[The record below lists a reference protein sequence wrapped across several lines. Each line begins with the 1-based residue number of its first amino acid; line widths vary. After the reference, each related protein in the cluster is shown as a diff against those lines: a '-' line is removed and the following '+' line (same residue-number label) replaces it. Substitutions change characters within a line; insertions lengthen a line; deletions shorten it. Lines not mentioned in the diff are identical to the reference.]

1 MLTTI
6 FTFAL
11 GAFIFSLVFKIIF
24 GVLGLVLKLVGKAL
38 LLPFLLIGGIL
49 FLPLI
54 IFGLG
59 IGLIVQFLPVILA
72 GGAIYFVYKKFID
85 DSGKYWYK

>member
-11 GAFIFSLVFKIIF
+11 GAFIFSPVFKIIF
-24 GVLGLVLKLVGKAL
+24 AVIGLVIKIVGKAL

-72 GGAIYFVYKKFID
+72 GGVIYLVYKKFFND
-85 DSGKYWYK
+85 KEKYWYN